1 MVLHIGNNRSVPR
14 RDIVAVLDVKALG
27 RARET
32 FALGEL
38 ESRLDS
44 ARSIV
49 VLEAHGRTTLLASPI
64 STAALR
70 LRGPF

>member
-14 RDIVAVLDVKALG
+14 RDIVAVLDVKALS

-32 FALGEL
+32 FAPGEL
-38 ESRLDS
+38 ESLNDS
-44 ARSIV
+44 ARSVI
-49 VLEAHGRTTLLASPI
+49 VLEAHGNTTLLASPI

>member
-32 FALGEL
+32 FAQGAL
-38 ESRLDS
+38 EACPDS
-44 ARSIV
+44 ARSVI
-49 VLEAHGRTTLLASPI
+49 VLEADGRTTLLASPI